1 MGRSTI
7 ATIAALLVA
16 AGLLVPGP
24 TAAAATAERLRA
36 YDAISTRDAPTRV
49 ARAPRAAP
57 ARPMLGE
64 ATTLRGTI
72 PSRQRRPVVLQQ
84 RRNGTWRTVARAMT
98 RRDGTYRFRVAAART
113 RLRVVAPRRAARG
126 LPRVRSRSARLV
138 PRPQQ
143 LVATVPHVVARR
155 RSVTLRVRP
164 LPARAGRRVT
174 IVLRHPRLG
183 TRRVTL
189 RTRAA
194 GTARTR
200 TAFARS
206 GAVQVR
212 VTARRYRGAAATT
225 VRRRLRVVPRPRP
238 AVVSHRGLFGAGAE
252 NTVPAFTRAVA
263 VGADAVEA
271 DVRRTSDGVLF
282 LIHDE
287 TFARTTDVA
296 AVFPGRED
304 DPVGSFTWAEVR
316 RLDAAAG
323 RSTSPTPVPSLDE
336 LLRAVDKS
344 GVRVVLDV
352 KRPDLYPR
360 IEVEVL
366 ETAQAR
372 GLVRPGDGDLV
383 RFDCFDWT
391 AAHRIALAD
400 PDAETGLLAMR
411 APPSRLTPYRWAD
424 QWVVNQRVVDASLLA
439 RVRAS
444 GAGLDVW
451 TVNSPS
457 AALDFADLGVDALIT
472 DNLPA
477 LRRVLR

>member
-1 MGRSTI
+1 MI

-16 AGLLVPGP
+16 ASLLVSDP
-24 TAAAATAERLRA
+24 AVAAATADHLHA
-36 YDAISTRDAPTRV
+36 YDPAQTHGTTARV

-57 ARPMLGE
+57 VRPVFGE
-64 ATTLRGTI
+64 MTTLRGRI
-72 PSRQRRPVVLQQ
+72 PSRQRRAVVLQ
-84 RRNGTWRTVARAMT
+84 RRLKGAWRPVARATT
-98 RRDGTYRFRVAAART
+98 RRDGSYRFRVAATRT

-126 LPRVRSRSARLV
+126 LPRVRSRSARLA
-138 PRPQQ
+138 PRTQR

-155 RSVTLRVRP
+155 GSVTLRVRP
-164 LPARAGRRVT
+164 LPARAKRRVT
-174 IVLRHPRLG
+174 LVLRHPRLG

-189 RTRAA
+189 RTRAD
-194 GTARTR
+194 GRARTR

-206 GAVQVR
+206 GAVQVNI
-212 VTARRYRGAAATT
+212 TAGRYRGAAATT
-225 VRRRLRVVPRPRP
+225 LRRRLRVVPRPRP
-238 AVVSHRGLFGAGAE
+238 AVVSHRGLSGAGAE
-252 NTVPAFTRAVA
+252 NTLPAFARAVA
-263 VGADAVEA
+263 GGADAVEA

-282 LIHDE
+282 LTHDE

-304 DPVGSFTWAEVR
+304 DPVGSFSWAEVR

-336 LLRAVDKS
+336 LLRAVDTT

-366 ETAQAR
+366 ETAKAR
-372 GLVRPGDGDLV
+372 GLVRPGEGDLV
-383 RFDCFDWT
+383 RFDSFDWT

-400 PDAETGLLAMR
+400 PDAETGLLSIGP
-411 APPSRLTPYRWAD
+411 PPSDLTPYRWAD
-424 QWVVNQRVVDASLLA
+424 QWVVNQHAVDATLLA

-444 GAGLDVW
+444 GAGVDVW

-457 AALDFADLGVDALIT
+457 TALDLADLGVDALIT
-472 DNLPA
+472 DDLPA
-477 LRRVLR
+477 LRRVLE